1 VISLW
6 LPRFAIERRR
16 PSPEAPFALFRREGG
31 RELLV
36 ALDATAEAA
45 GPAPGMALSEARAL
59 CPPLRAE
66 PHAPAAD
73 AAGLARLADWA
84 ERFTPWVALD
94 AAPAVSSA
102 IGGGAGLWLD
112 ITGCA
117 HLFGGEAG
125 LLRALLAGC
134 RRQGYTAR
142 AGLADTPGAAWALA
156 RYGAGGGPI
165 RMAPP
170 GGQRAA
176 LAPLPVAALRLPPE
190 KVELLARFGLT
201 RIGDLLALPP
211 ASLAARLGPEAG
223 TRLRQALGEAGE
235 ALSPRRPQPSQQA
248 RLAFAEPIAAAEDL
262 ARAVERLIADL
273 CEALQAAG
281 QGVRRL
287 RLVLFRADGGR
298 QDLSLGTSRATREP
312 AHLAR
317 LFAQRREELEPGF
330 GVDLLLLAA
339 EAVEP
344 LSALQLALERA
355 PGQEEG
361 GGEGLAAL
369 VDRLALRLGPAAV
382 GLQLPRQSHL
392 PERAV
397 SRRPALPLP
406 PAASWPPTPPRP
418 LRLLARPE
426 PVEALALLPDHPP
439 AHFRWRRRLH
449 RVARAE
455 GPERLSPEWW
465 PAGAGA
471 EVPPGAGAEAG
482 EGERDYFRVEDEDG
496 RRFWLYR
503 RDGRWFLQG
512 LFG

>member
-1 VISLW
+1 MISLW

-36 ALDATAEAA
+36 ALDAAAEAS

-59 CPPLRAE
+59 CPPLHAE

-94 AAPAVSSA
+94 AAPAAGSA
-102 IGGGAGLWLD
+102 VGGGAGLWLD

-298 QDLSLGTSRATREP
+298 QDLALGTSRATREP

-344 LSALQLALERA
+344 LSALQLALGREER
-355 PGQEEG
+355 G
-361 GGEGLAAL
+361 GGEGLAVL
-369 VDRLALRLGPAAV
+369 VDRLALRLGPEAV

-397 SRRPALPLP
+397 ARRPALPP
-406 PAASWPPTPPRP
+406 PRPAAAAWPPLPPRP
-418 LRLLARPE
+418 LRLLSRPE

-471 EVPPGAGAEAG
+471 GAGKG
-482 EGERDYFRVEDEDG
+482 DRDYFRVEDEDG

-503 RDGRWFLQG
+503 HDGRWFLQG